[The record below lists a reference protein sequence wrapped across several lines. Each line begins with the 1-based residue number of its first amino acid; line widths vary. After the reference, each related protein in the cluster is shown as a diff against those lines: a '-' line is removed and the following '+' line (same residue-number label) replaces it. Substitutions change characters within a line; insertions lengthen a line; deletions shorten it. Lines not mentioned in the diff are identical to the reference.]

1 MRGGKRLHRI
11 GYGKG
16 NRTHTLWTWEAECWG
31 WKGTGIEWEK
41 GSEGQR
47 WVTGTANQHKV
58 V

>member
-1 MRGGKRLHRI
+1 MHRI